1 MSSKDLGNRQWV
13 LLASMLCLGLPCVLQ
28 ASTDASDPTRPP
40 GTRASEHGTTIAKA
54 VHRKHRFSLS
64 SILIADDRRSAII
77 DKRSVGVGEYV
88 HGGKVVAIE
97 PDHVRLRYHGHT
109 KKLTLQLENIKH
121 PVGLNPDPG
130 QH

>member
-1 MSSKDLGNRQWV
+1 MPSKGLGHRQRV
-13 LLASMLCLGLPCVLQ
+13 MLASMLCLSLPCVLQ
-28 ASTDASDPTRPP
+28 ASTDPSDPTRPSDIRP
-40 GTRASEHGTTIAKA
+40 SKHRATIAKA
-54 VHRKHRFSLS
+54 VHHKHRFSLS
-64 SILIADDRRSAII
+64 AILIADDRRSAIV

-109 KKLTLQLENIKH
+109 MKLTLQLENIKH
-121 PVGLNPDPG
+121 PVGPNANPG